1 MGVDD
6 FFTDVEREQLEELD
20 FKIRPNDANTDGTIQ
35 KVTSVAIEVA
45 DACVT
50 VDLDEPTEI
59 DLMDDDPYKELGTAV
74 MPKLSSDRLWQLYN
88 HKADLVSDDA
98 FTPIIDADDDR
109 LKILMNL
116 SRMCAG
122 TKAAIEEDM
131 EYDPTNYDYTK
142 LRELNMIS
150 HVLNKGNAHVYT
162 ITPRGVR
169 EVLARKPYEQDV
181 ETSDEDDSD
190 ENEADEDS
198 SDESV
203 PEDIQ
208 VQQTL
213 KD

>member
-1 MGVDD
+1 
-6 FFTDVEREQLEELD
+6 
-20 FKIRPNDANTDGTIQ
+20 
-35 KVTSVAIEVA
+35 
-45 DACVT
+45 
-50 VDLDEPTEI
+50 
-59 DLMDDDPYKELGTAV
+59 
-74 MPKLSSDRLWQLYN
+74 
-88 HKADLVSDDA
+88 
-98 FTPIIDADDDR
+98 
-109 LKILMNL
+109 MNL

-131 EYDPTNYDYTK
+131 EYTPSHYDYRK
-142 LRELNMIS
+142 LRELDMIS

-181 ETSDEDDSD
+181 ETSDEDNSD

-198 SDESV
+198 SDESM